1 MTVLVAQS
9 LATPVIEPRQ
19 ANLPLP
25 PLPTSAISEALN
37 PTGTPTVVPESVL
50 PNPSPPTEASPLD
63 ALTGLLGGLLGGG
76 GGGGLGRRSGAD
88 AAAVEEAHALLDR
101 ILKESG
107 ALGGLEQPGK
117 PQQ

>member
-9 LATPVIEPRQ
+9 LATPAIEPRQ

-25 PLPTSAISEALN
+25 PLPTSAISEAPN
-37 PTGTPTVVPESVL
+37 PTGTPTVVPDSV
-50 PNPSPPTEASPLD
+50 SSPLD
-63 ALTGLLGGLLGGG
+63 ALTGLLGGLL

-107 ALGGLEQPGK
+107 ALGGLEQPGQ